1 MRQPA
6 VWACCP
12 ASRFQ
17 AVVILCTV
25 VGVFLYA
32 LPCLCDEISSRSRGY
47 HLGYLYNHGDYS
59 EVVLPALPPDN
70 DDIGFLSADF
80 KNPTPLG
87 FQIASSELSTVHLAH
102 SESHHLPNMASQSD
116 VAATDDHESNVSG
129 ALVSETF
136 AQNQIHSP
144 SLLLDLS
151 ASVLAG
157 VCPTSRF
164 NKTVAT
170 RIIPSHCPNV
180 SCFLVHIIHAT
191 LISFCVPPPLILS
204 PWTDNPRFI
213 PCLVLHALGTPR

>member
-1 MRQPA
+1 MRQPT
-6 VWACCP
+6 VWESCP

-25 VGVFLYA
+25 VGVFHYA
-32 LPCLCDEISSRSRGY
+32 LPCLCDELSSRSRGY
-47 HLGYLYNHGDYS
+47 PLGSLYNHGDYS

-70 DDIGFLSADF
+70 DDIDSLSADF

-87 FQIASSELSTVHLAH
+87 FQIASSELSAVHLAH
-102 SESHHLPNMASQSD
+102 AESHLLPNMASQSD
-116 VAATDDHESNVSG
+116 VDDHKSNALRVSE

-136 AQNQIHSP
+136 AQDQIHSP

-157 VCPTSRF
+157 VCPTSRL

-170 RIIPSHCPNV
+170 RIIPSHCPQV

-191 LISFCVPPPLILS
+191 LISFCVPPPLIFS

-213 PCLVLHALGTPR
+213 TLLVLHGLRTPQ